1 MKRIFRI
8 VALLIFWT
16 CAAYPQADSAYKL
29 SADISDYPSRLKPLV
44 GWKYHKG
51 DDPKWAASDLNDG
64 QWQKLGSNFDLG
76 KIPAGTFEGIGWFR
90 LHLEVDTALVNKT
103 LALLVTQEGA
113 SEIYLD
119 GKLLHQLGTVNSTDP
134 SKEERYSPHTLPF
147 DIRFEQTRKHVLAVR
162 YANARAIQE
171 MKTGDGSQGF
181 EIKIGKLLE
190 SIEFSYSNSNM
201 VTGIFMFYFSF
212 FFAISFLHFMLWLY
226 YRPNRSNLYYSI
238 FALAFGFTFV
248 WLTVQQNF
256 LYPDTIT
263 FYQKLGSY
271 LPNIY
276 SPALLAMLYTI
287 FYKRILKIFW
297 LWFSVF
303 AIDFILS
310 IFNASSMYL
319 GFAGLFIVIIESLR
333 VIIASIIKKREGAW
347 IIGTGVI
354 TTLAFFTTYSIIAA
368 MNGDINFSERGWLG
382 LLIGIAVIL
391 ATLSIPLSM
400 TVYLARE
407 FAKTSK
413 NLEKKLTEVEELSA
427 RAIEQE
433 KEKQHILATQNEML
447 ERKVKERT
455 HQLAEKN
462 KEILDSIHYASRIQK
477 SLLPNE
483 KYISR
488 VLSLLRTKS

>member
-1 MKRIFRI
+1 
-8 VALLIFWT
+8 
-16 CAAYPQADSAYKL
+16 
-29 SADISDYPSRLKPLV
+29 
-44 GWKYHKG
+44 
-51 DDPKWAASDLNDG
+51 
-64 QWQKLGSNFDLG
+64 
-76 KIPAGTFEGIGWFR
+76 
-90 LHLEVDTALVNKT
+90 
-103 LALLVTQEGA
+103 
-113 SEIYLD
+113 
-119 GKLLHQLGTVNSTDP
+119 
-134 SKEERYSPHTLPF
+134 
-147 DIRFEQTRKHVLAVR
+147 
-162 YANARAIQE
+162 
-171 MKTGDGSQGF
+171 
-181 EIKIGKLLE
+181 
-190 SIEFSYSNSNM
+190 
-201 VTGIFMFYFSF
+201 
-212 FFAISFLHFMLWLY
+212 MLWLY

-276 SPALLAMLYTI
+276 APALLAMLYTI

-310 IFNASSMYL
+310 IFNCSSMYL

-382 LLIGIAVIL
+382 LLVGIAVIL

-413 NLEKKLTEVEELSA
+413 HLEKKLTEVEELSA

-488 VLSLLRTKS
+488 VLNLLRTKS